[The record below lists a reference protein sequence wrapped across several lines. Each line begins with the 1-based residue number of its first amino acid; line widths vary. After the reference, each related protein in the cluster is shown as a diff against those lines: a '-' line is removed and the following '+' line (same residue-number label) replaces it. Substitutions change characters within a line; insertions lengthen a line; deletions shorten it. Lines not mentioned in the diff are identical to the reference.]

1 MRPRFKVSRTKM
13 ITVGAFWLTT
23 LILCASSL
31 CAQVSNFVY
40 TNDETFPNTVSQ
52 FSEDPS
58 GNLSYV
64 ASYLTGGSGSGA
76 YYATISI
83 VVLPSGLL
91 YASNNYDG
99 TVSGFSID
107 STTGVLTAIAGSP
120 FSGPGSDDM
129 GISLAATPN
138 GKFLVAGLGDS
149 GNMMVFSIAGNGAL
163 TALSTVS
170 SGAGSV
176 DGMAISPNGQF
187 LAAALAGVN
196 PAVAILS
203 IGSDGTITLVG
214 DFPETNQSSG
224 GVVTGVD
231 FTCDSSHLYG
241 GEANSTGTIVDAWSI
256 DSSGNLT
263 AVSGSPFMA
272 SGAVNSNI
280 VWLSNDNLYLFAS
293 DQSAPAVTSFTVNAD
308 ATLALVAGSPFTGG
322 SGQEFAAGLA
332 TDQSGSFLFT
342 AGAPNYV
349 SGYSINSD
357 GTLTLNPTS
366 PFSTGQ
372 SGTLLSLAAYPGRSC
387 GPSASTTAVGSTL
400 NPSVYGQSVIFTAN
414 VSPASGSGTP
424 TGTVQFFVDSS
435 LFDTET
441 IVSGAATS
449 VSISTLTMGTHT
461 VTTTYSGD
469 SNFTSSTG
477 TLSGGQ
483 VVNDAGS
490 NVNVVLTT
498 GTDPSI
504 YGQSLTFTATVNGE
518 YGLVKKRGN
527 GALPQA
533 KVHAQDV
540 TGNVTWSVNTGCS
553 PSVVSGN
560 PGVATCTTTVLGAG
574 ANTVTAGYSGDS
586 NHSPGSGSLGQ
597 TVNQASQT
605 ITFGPLSNQSLG
617 TASSTLSATA
627 SSGLAVNFASTTS
640 SVCTVSGAT
649 VTLVAV
655 GTCTIQAT
663 QAGNAN
669 YAAATPVNQNFQVLA
684 ADFAL
689 SPNPAS
695 ATVNPGQSGT
705 YALTVTPQGSFTN
718 PISFSCIGL
727 PALAACTFS
736 PATLTPNTNTVTTN
750 LTITTKG
757 PTAALAPAP
766 RGHNSSP
773 LYALCLVLPAMVLGT
788 ARMGAP
794 KRRKLMG
801 RFLVLLAIAA
811 CLFLAACG
819 GGSNSASAITPAGNY
834 TITVAGIGGS
844 TQHTATVTL
853 AVQ

>member
-1 MRPRFKVSRTKM
+1 MRPRFKVSGTKM
-13 ITVGAFWLTT
+13 LTVVACWLTL

-40 TNDETFPNTVSQ
+40 TNDEASPNTVSQ

-64 ASYLTGGSGSGA
+64 TSYPTGGSGSGGYFA
-76 YYATISI
+76 STSV

-91 YASNNYDG
+91 YASNNNDG

-107 STTGVLTAIAGSP
+107 PMTGVLTAIAGSP
-120 FSGPGSDDM
+120 FSGLGSNDM

-138 GKFLVAGLGDS
+138 GQFLVAGLGDS

-163 TALSTVS
+163 TALSTVPN
-170 SGAGSV
+170 GAGSV

-187 LAAALAGVN
+187 LAAALANVN
-196 PAVAILS
+196 PAVAIFS
-203 IGSDGTITLVG
+203 IASDGTLTLVG
-214 DFPETNQSSG
+214 DFPETNQDSG
-224 GVVTGVD
+224 GVVAGVD

-241 GEANSTGTIVDAWSI
+241 GEANGTGTIVDAWSI

-263 AVSGSPFMA
+263 AVSGSPFLA
-272 SGAVNSNI
+272 GGAVNSNV

-293 DQSAPAVTSFTVNAD
+293 NQSANAVTSFTVNSD
-308 ATLALVAGSPFTGG
+308 ATLSLVAGSPFTAG
-322 SGQEFAAGLA
+322 SGQDFAAGLA

-342 AGAPNYV
+342 AGFPNDV

-372 SGTLLSLAAYPGRSC
+372 SGSLLSLAAYPGRSC

-400 NPSVYGQSVIFTAN
+400 NPSVYGQSVSFTAN
-414 VSPASGSGTP
+414 VSPVSGAGTP
-424 TGTVQFFVDSS
+424 TGTVLFFVDSS

-441 IVSGAATS
+441 LVSGAATS

-477 TLSGGQ
+477 TLSAGQ
-483 VVNDAGS
+483 VVNDASS
-490 NVNVVLTT
+490 NLNVVLTT
-498 GTDPSI
+498 GGDPSV

-518 YGLVKKRGN
+518 YGMVKKRGK
-527 GALPQA
+527 GALSQA
-533 KVHAQDV
+533 RLQAQDV
-540 TGNVTWSVNTGCS
+540 TGNVIWSANTGCS

-560 PGVATCTTTVLGAG
+560 PGVATCTTSSLGAG
-574 ANTVTAGYSGDS
+574 ANTVTAEYSGDS
-586 NHSPGSGSLGQ
+586 NHSPSSGSLGQ

-617 TASSTLSATA
+617 TAPFTLSATA
-627 SSGLAVNFASTTS
+627 SSGLVVSFASTTS

-669 YAAATPVNQNFQVLA
+669 YAASTPVNQNFQVLA

-689 SPNPAS
+689 SSNPAS

-705 YALTVTPQGSFTN
+705 YTLTVTPLGSFTD
-718 PISFSCIGL
+718 PISFSCTGL

-736 PATLTPNTNTVTTN
+736 PSTLTPNTNTVTTN

-757 PTAALAPAP
+757 PNAALAPAP
-766 RGHNSSP
+766 LGHNSSP

-788 ARMGAP
+788 AGMAAP

-801 RFLVLLAIAA
+801 HCLVLLAIGA
-811 CLFLAACG
+811 CLLVAACG
-819 GGSNSASAITPAGNY
+819 GGSNSGSAVTPAGNY
-834 TITVAGIGGS
+834 TVTVTGIAGP
-844 TQHTATVTL
+844 TQHTARVTL